1 MEHACPNGQEDQM
14 TRSSTD
20 RGGRPVTRAH
30 TPEHAPMSP
39 RPWWFLKRALLT
51 PYASTLL
58 LLGATILGAIA
69 VDYLAPWPF
78 LMTPLYAIPL
88 LIATSRLPPRGVGAV
103 AALVMA
109 LNFVSG
115 LIQNTPFVIVL
126 LYTSGL
132 LMTTYLGIAL
142 AWQRQLSARHAREAE
157 WHAREAERHAQDAE
171 AAHQRLQQFLGMVTH
186 DLSTPLSALLGY
198 LQWLRRSA
206 GQTTPEK
213 QQWALSSIESAA
225 TRMCRLVDDLRDAE
239 HTGVSQFVLRRAPLD
254 LTEIVR
260 RVVALQQSTT
270 ASHHLILDAPEH
282 LEAVWDGERLGQLL
296 ANLISNAIKY
306 SPAGGDVRVTVREV
320 ASEAVVSVSDQGIGL
335 SRAQIERLFQ
345 PFTRL
350 YSGREIKGTGLG
362 LYICKAIVEAHG
374 GRIWVEST
382 PDQGSTFTVTLPCV
396 TVPPSL
402 ATARIANHSAT
413 ASNHQ

>member
-1 MEHACPNGQEDQM
+1 
-14 TRSSTD
+14 
-20 RGGRPVTRAH
+20 
-30 TPEHAPMSP
+30 
-39 RPWWFLKRALLT
+39 LKRALLT

-69 VDYLAPWPF
+69 VDYLALWPF

-88 LIATSRLPPRGVGAV
+88 LIAAYRLPPRGVGAV
-103 AALVMA
+103 AALVTA

-132 LMTTYLGIAL
+132 LMTAYLGIAL
-142 AWQRQLSARHAREAE
+142 AWQRQLSARHA
-157 WHAREAERHAQDAE
+157 QDAE
-171 AAHQRLQQFLGMVTH
+171 AAHQQLQQFLGMVTH

-239 HTGVSQFVLRRAPLD
+239 HTGASQFVLRRAPLD

-396 TVPPSL
+396 TVSPSL
-402 ATARIANHSAT
+402 ATARIANHSST
-413 ASNHQ
+413 ASNRQ